1 MLSQKTPSLDVDSG
15 QKRNVQSA
23 LEALRVLVA
32 EKEEASPLRVEELE
46 QSSSKLN
53 EESRCKKVKTLKD
66 KKEKGFKQ

>member
-1 MLSQKTPSLDVDSG
+1 MLSQKTPSLDFDSG

-32 EKEEASPLRVEELE
+32 EKEEALPLRVEEVE